1 MRNLPPLSERL
12 PEACLPTIARR
23 PKTWTAARENGC
35 KDWPPPHLTRPRAV
49 QWQKSNSRARMQRG
63 RLAIRA
69 GQMWTCACLRH
80 PDISVDRQAPPTSR
94 RRRSRLSE
102 DHTTAAP
109 LQVLLS
115 KNFGRTIRHA
125 MSLAIARE
133 HDAVTSEHLL
143 LALADDPDAAAVMRA
158 CGVDLDTLRRAL
170 AAALERQPAAQV
182 SRVHAIV
189 QRAADHLHDTV
200 ELEVNGAHVLMAM
213 LTDPAAEHLYAQGM
227 AASDAT
233 ARIDGAL
240 RRRVPAPAARRT
252 GGPSDARRGQAVER
266 RRHADGVRRD
276 GAGARLRHGPRG
288 RDPMHVRGAHTWQ
301 RRVRHL
307 PAGRRRRAGRAVL
320 DLARA
325 HGHELRCVVT

>member
-1 MRNLPPLSERL
+1 
-12 PEACLPTIARR
+12 
-23 PKTWTAARENGC
+23 
-35 KDWPPPHLTRPRAV
+35 
-49 QWQKSNSRARMQRG
+49 
-63 RLAIRA
+63 
-69 GQMWTCACLRH
+69 
-80 PDISVDRQAPPTSR
+80 
-94 RRRSRLSE
+94 
-102 DHTTAAP
+102 
-109 LQVLLS
+109 
-115 KNFGRTIRHA
+115 

-233 ARIDGAL
+233 ASIDGAL
-240 RRRVPAPAARRT
+240 RRRVTEQPPAARGT
-252 GGPSDARRGQAVER
+252 GGPREASRGQAAVR
-266 RRHADGVRRD
+266 RRTED
-276 GAGARLRHGPRG
+276 GARSDGYE
-288 RDPMHVRGAHTWQ
+288 V
-301 RRVRHL
+301 
-307 PAGRRRRAGRAVL
+307 
-320 DLARA
+320 
-325 HGHELRCVVT
+325 